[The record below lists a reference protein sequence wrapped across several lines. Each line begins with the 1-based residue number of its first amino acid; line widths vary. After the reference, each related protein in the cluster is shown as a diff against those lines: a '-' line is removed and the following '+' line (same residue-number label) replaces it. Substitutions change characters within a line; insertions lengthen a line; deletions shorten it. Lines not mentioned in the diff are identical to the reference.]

1 VFTICAMSDPRERIL
16 SCACELYLKA
26 GFDGFSMR
34 GLARRVGVTAPALYR
49 HYESREKVLLDVV
62 GEAHNLEAQY
72 LYRSLSEPTP
82 RERFAAAGQAWLD
95 FALEH
100 PRYFQMI
107 HAFPEIMG
115 LDEIPE
121 EVERGVCASQQFW
134 DDRVRECMDAGILRP
149 DDTEQIGLALWAH
162 GYGLISL
169 YLRGLLEVPEEVFR
183 DLYRASFARIFRGMG
198 SDEFARILTAEMAEA
213 KGAEPSA
220 STAGGE
226 GK

>member
-1 VFTICAMSDPRERIL
+1 MTDPRGHIL
-16 SCACELYLKA
+16 SCACELYLKV

-72 LYRSLSEPTP
+72 LYRSLAEPTP

-95 FALEH
+95 FALDH

-107 HAFPEIMG
+107 HAFPEVMG
-115 LDEIPE
+115 LDELPA

-134 DDRVRECMDAGILRP
+134 DDRVRECMDAGIFRP
-149 DDTEQIGLALWAH
+149 DHTDQISLALWAH

-169 YLRGLLEVPEEVFR
+169 YLRRLLEVPEEVFR
-183 DLYRASFARIFRGMG
+183 ELYRASFVRILRGMG
-198 SDEFARILTAEMAEA
+198 TDEFARILSEEMAERER
-213 KGAEPSA
+213 GEPSTSA
-220 STAGGE
+220 ARGGTE
-226 GK
+226 